1 MAPCMTSREIGRAPG
16 PRVIETAEIVIH
28 SIAETYS
35 NPNVRVHDLDGK
47 GARVDILRQFCEACP
62 EGLKRRDIRP
72 YRLSIVSDCRGG

>member
-1 MAPCMTSREIGRAPG
+1 MAPCMTSCEIGRAPG

-47 GARVDILRQFCEACP
+47 GARVDILRQFGEACP
-62 EGLKRRDIRP
+62 EDLKRRGKGS
-72 YRLSIVSDCRGG
+72 YRLSIVSDSRGG